1 MEAVFHDGVREKD
14 GKAGHN
20 SQQFANAAAEECSG
34 GGHPTIPKPFRS
46 FIAQP
51 SSSAWLAPNQPFVFE
66 KHLKVKS
73 DNIIKPYLSPVRA

>member
-51 SSSAWLAPNQPFVFE
+51 SP
-66 KHLKVKS
+66 LKFYKAFIQYGLCS
-73 DNIIKPYLSPVRA
+73 QLKQD